1 MDNNFVTQYECE
13 DRRKEVIDMVK
24 KNSEDILD
32 LKICI
37 AEIKTT
43 MRATTG
49 ILKAIFAVVTPGIVS
64 IIVILMTRGL

>member
-32 LKICI
+32 LKICM

-43 MRATTG
+43 MHATTG
-49 ILKAIFAVVTPGIVS
+49 ILKAIFAVVAPGIVS

>member
-1 MDNNFVTQYECE
+1 MENDYVTQYECE

-32 LKICI
+32 MKICI

-43 MRATTG
+43 KAATTG
-49 ILKAIFAVVTPGIVS
+49 ILKAIFAIVAPGIVS
-64 IIVILMTRGL
+64 IIVLLMTRGL